1 MSDGTLREADG
12 VEITVLTDNYT
23 DVLMMQGSEVVRRPQ
38 IPPPRVPLAEHG
50 LSCLV
55 TVHSGAET
63 HRVLM
68 DTGVSSACL
77 FHNAALL
84 NADLGAIEGIVL
96 SHGHFDHFGG
106 LIDLLKRGNR
116 KMPVTLH
123 PDAFLVR
130 RMNIPMIGRPTGMP
144 TLEETALTEAGA
156 VVQKSKTPLL
166 LASDLLLTT
175 GEVERFTPFEKGLP
189 WAEANIN
196 GSWTI
201 DPFHDDQGLIIKVRD
216 KGLVVLSG
224 CAHAGIINTVRHA
237 CTITHTEK
245 VHAVLGGFHLTGP
258 LFDSIIPPTVEAMK
272 KIAPDYIIPLHCT
285 GWKAI
290 TRFAEE
296 MPGQFILN
304 TVGTTYAF
312 TGPGTGMGL

>member
-1 MSDGTLREADG
+1 MSDKTLQEADG

-23 DVLMMQGSEVVRRPQ
+23 DILMMQGSEVVCRPQ

-55 TVHSGAET
+55 TVHRVAKT
-63 HRVLM
+63 HKLLM

-84 NADLGAIEGIVL
+84 NADLGGIEGIVL

-130 RMNIPMIGRPTGMP
+130 RMNIPMIGRPTSIP
-144 TLEETALTEAGA
+144 TLDEAALTEAGA
-156 VVQKSKTPLL
+156 VVQKSRDPQLL
-166 LASDLLLTT
+166 TSDLLLTT
-175 GEVERFTPFEKGLP
+175 GEVERSTPFEKGFP

-196 GSWTI
+196 GNWTV
-201 DPFHDDQGLIIKVRD
+201 DPFTDDQGLIIRIRD

-237 CTITHTEK
+237 CRITGIDK

-258 LFDSIIPPTVEAMK
+258 LFDPVIPPTVEAMK
-272 KIAPDYIIPLHCT
+272 QIGPDYIVPMHCT

-290 TRFAEE
+290 NRFAEE
-296 MPGQFILN
+296 MPRQFILN

-312 TGPGTGMGL
+312 S

>member
-1 MSDGTLREADG
+1 MSNGTLREADG

-38 IPPPRVPLAEHG
+38 TPPPRVPLAEHG

-130 RMNIPMIGRPTGMP
+130 RMNIPMIGRPTSMP
-144 TLEETALTEAGA
+144 MLE
-156 VVQKSKTPLL
+156 
-166 LASDLLLTT
+166 
-175 GEVERFTPFEKGLP
+175 
-189 WAEANIN
+189 
-196 GSWTI
+196 
-201 DPFHDDQGLIIKVRD
+201 
-216 KGLVVLSG
+216 
-224 CAHAGIINTVRHA
+224 
-237 CTITHTEK
+237 
-245 VHAVLGGFHLTGP
+245 
-258 LFDSIIPPTVEAMK
+258 
-272 KIAPDYIIPLHCT
+272 
-285 GWKAI
+285 
-290 TRFAEE
+290 
-296 MPGQFILN
+296 
-304 TVGTTYAF
+304 
-312 TGPGTGMGL
+312 

>member
-1 MSDGTLREADG
+1 MSDGTLCEADG

-258 LFDSIIPPTVEAMK
+258 LFD
-272 KIAPDYIIPLHCT
+272 
-285 GWKAI
+285 
-290 TRFAEE
+290 
-296 MPGQFILN
+296 
-304 TVGTTYAF
+304 
-312 TGPGTGMGL
+312 